1 MTNRKFSRRSRF
13 IAAFALAVVG
23 AGTVTALAWPS
34 SRHASEA
41 TKLGTPSSAAALEAV
56 IDQPGSLTV
65 ETVASADWQ
74 IDRSGLI
81 NLKHPKA
88 KAAGLT
94 DGQEPIQIFFHAIHH
109 PTRGLFIVDTG
120 VENALASD
128 PEHAA
133 LHGMVAS
140 LAHVDQMR
148 VHAPLGQWLSAQ
160 HEPLQGVFLTHLH
173 LDHVAGMPDVPRSVP
188 VFVGPGETSEHGGM
202 NILIEPIIDRA
213 LGNRGPLETFLFSRD
228 PSGVFAGVL
237 DVFGDGSLWAL
248 HVPGHTPGS
257 VAFVARTP
265 KGPVLLTGDAS
276 HTAWGWKNGVEPG
289 TFSDDQKASVESLKQ
304 LESLAARHPGLDVR
318 LGHQSLNAG

>member
-13 IAAFALAVVG
+13 IAVFALATVG
-23 AGTVTALAWPS
+23 AATLAVTTWPS
-34 SRHASEA
+34 SRHAAEA
-41 TKLGTPSSAAALEAV
+41 AHLGVPSSTAALEAV
-56 IDQPGSLTV
+56 IDQPGPLTV

-88 KAAGLT
+88 QAAGLK
-94 DGQEPIQIFFHAIHH
+94 DGLEPIQIFFHAIHH

-120 VENALASD
+120 VENALAND
-128 PEHAA
+128 REHAA
-133 LHGMVAS
+133 LRGPVAS
-140 LAHVDQMR
+140 AAHVDLLKAN
-148 VHAPLGQWLSAQ
+148 APLGQWLSAQ
-160 HEPLQGVFLTHLH
+160 HEPLEGVLLTHLH
-173 LDHVAGMPDVPRSVP
+173 LDHVSGMPDVPTSVP

-202 NILIEPIIDRA
+202 NVLTQPIIDRA
-213 LGNRGPLETFLFSRD
+213 LGDRGPLQTFQFSRD

-257 VAFVARTP
+257 VAYVARTA

-276 HTAWGWKNGVEPG
+276 HTAWGWRNGVEPG

-304 LESLAARHPGLDVR
+304 LEALAARHPGMSVR
-318 LGHQSLNAG
+318 LGHQALN

>member
-1 MTNRKFSRRSRF
+1 VMT
-13 IAAFALAVVG
+13 
-23 AGTVTALAWPS
+23 WPS
-34 SRHASEA
+34 SRHAA
-41 TKLGTPSSAAALEAV
+41 VAAQLGTPSSTQALEAV
-56 IDQPGSLTV
+56 LDQPGPLTV

-88 KAAGLT
+88 EAAGLK
-94 DGQEPIQIFFHAIHH
+94 DGLEPIQIFFHAIHH

-120 VENALASD
+120 VENALAND
-128 PEHAA
+128 REHAA
-133 LHGMVAS
+133 LRGMVAS
-140 LAHVDQMR
+140 AAHVDLMK
-148 VHAPLGQWLSAQ
+148 VNAPLGQWLSAQ
-160 HEPLQGVFLTHLH
+160 HEPLQGVLLTHLH
-173 LDHVAGMPDVPRSVP
+173 LDHVSGMPDVPVSVP
-188 VFVGPGETSEHGGM
+188 VFVGPGDTDERGAM
-202 NILIEPIIDRA
+202 NVLIQPIIDRA
-213 LGNRGPLETFLFSRD
+213 LGARGPLQTLQFSRD

-289 TFSDDQKASVESLKQ
+289 TFSNDAKQSVESLKQ
-304 LESLAARHPGLDVR
+304 LEALAARHPALDVR
-318 LGHQSLNAG
+318 LGHQWLNGPLH